1 MQRLFCFVLFD
12 VRSQHTRNQHQ
23 LRTSCGRQVVG
34 EQDKGKAGWRW
45 PQLEFDIDNLFAV
58 GSPVAMFLA
67 VRGDVLSESWPR
79 GPRPNLDFTLPGGA
93 R

>member
-1 MQRLFCFVLFD
+1 MYI
-12 VRSQHTRNQHQ
+12 
-23 LRTSCGRQVVG
+23 QVVG
-34 EQDKGKAGWRW
+34 EKDTAMAGWRW

-67 VRGDVLSESWPR
+67 VRGDVLSDSWPKHS
-79 GPRPNLDFTLPGGA
+79 RPDLDFSLPGGA